1 MLQALSLA
9 FVLSTA
15 PVGGRFDGDHDHFLG
30 DHRNCGREFEAFLE
44 YKQAQDQKKPD
55 EKKQEDKRTEAQK
68 KADEK
73 AEKEQKKLEED
84 IAGDKKM
91 GKEAADY
98 YDKQY
103 KPTKNLESQRR
114 VEEIGERLAITANA
128 NPYPVLWGDKRHAE
142 FDYKFKVV
150 DSADINAFS
159 LPGGYI
165 YVFQGLVDF
174 AQSDD
179 ELAGVLA
186 HEICHASQRHVA
198 TLQREQSKM
207 SSIQIPLILAGIL
220 TGGATSAIMATSA
233 GSLVNT
239 AMTSGWSIKAE
250 TSADKG
256 GYELMVAT
264 GYDATGMLTFME
276 RLQVQLSL
284 PERAM
289 DLGIYRTHPPSK
301 ERADRIERYMKD
313 DLIPIRRSKVTLE
326 FRVHSKDDDQG
337 RTTLYFGRRKIMIIG
352 GENAKE
358 RSKELSKK
366 LNDFLDVVP
375 EMFEVTTGDNG
386 VIFGKNR
393 TLITLLDTDAT
404 ANGTTLEK
412 LQNDVAKSLR
422 SSIFSLAYH
431 IWDSRGG

>member
-1 MLQALSLA
+1 MLQALTLA
-9 FVLSTA
+9 FVLQTA
-15 PVGGRFDGDHDHFLG
+15 PAGKIFECLHSDHLSH
-30 DHRNCGREFEAFLE
+30 HRECGKEFEEFLAFKRSQE
-44 YKQAQDQKKPD
+44 GESQDD
-55 EKKQEDKRTEAQK
+55 KKQDDKRTDAQK

-73 AEKEQKKLEED
+73 AEKDRLRFEEEV
-84 IAGDKKM
+84 ANDKKM

-174 AQSDD
+174 AQSDE

-198 TLQREQSKM
+198 TLQREQSRM

-233 GSLVNT
+233 GSLVTT

-276 RLQVQLSL
+276 RLQVQLSM

-301 ERADRIERYMKD
+301 ERADKIERYMRD

-326 FRVHSKDDDQG
+326 FRVHSKDDEQG
-337 RTTLYFGRRKIMIIG
+337 KLALYFGRRKLMNVG
-352 GENAKE
+352 GENPKE
-358 RSKELSKK
+358 RAKDFAKK

-375 EMFEVTTGDNG
+375 EMFEVTTGENG
-386 VIFGKNR
+386 IIFGKNR
-393 TLITLLDTDAT
+393 TLIKLSEADAA
-404 ANGTTLEK
+404 ANSMNLEK
-412 LQNDVAKSLR
+412 LQTDVAKALR